1 MVRVVSRVPMT
12 AFNLRIGSAH
22 AMALIMTYVRL
33 LSLSVF
39 IHLIVPP
46 AGRARKGPAPV
57 SLSIRVPLQMAQ
69 SWAVK
74 PRNSGVRLQ

>member
-33 LSLSVF
+33 LSL
-39 IHLIVPP
+39 
-46 AGRARKGPAPV
+46 RAC
-57 SLSIRVPLQMAQ
+57 LYT
-69 SWAVK
+69 
-74 PRNSGVRLQ
+74 